1 MIPVSAQLA
10 GFCLLFLTLT
20 TSWTLAQTPPLPS
33 IPGNNFN
40 ITTFGA
46 VGDGITTNTT
56 AIQNAI
62 NAAHTGAG
70 GTVEIPAGTFLSGP
84 LTLASSINL
93 QLDSGAI
100 LRMLPYQVYPGAS
113 PLITA
118 SSLTNLEI
126 TGSGTIDGQA
136 SFSTW
141 WTNNPSLST
150 SQRPILVSFNN
161 CKLVLIQN
169 VTLENPPSMHIV
181 FKGSDANITIQ
192 GITISTS
199 GSSPNTDGIDLIGT
213 NCLVQNCSISDGDD
227 CIALG
232 STGGTSWY
240 IMVTNCAFGTG
251 HGMSIGSNTSG
262 GVSNLVVANCT
273 FNGTEYGLRLKSD
286 NASGSGGEGGITQN
300 LLYENLIM
308 SNITEAPIV
317 IYSYY
322 NETGTPIGVKP
333 STAAAEAIPTPIP
346 STTCVWRNIIFSN
359 ITSTVGFPS
368 TAGVLWG
375 RTELPMTN
383 IMFYNV
389 NISAFG
395 PFDVYNAQKVQF
407 INSQITLPFGG
418 QKFLLF
424 NGGVTFS
431 NTLPAS
437 ETTNLTMGAYVTNST
452 LPLALYNTSVST
464 TNPDMFAASPIT
476 ISGGTLTVSN
486 NFTMPST
493 GVFNFVLGTNTST
506 VSVKGSL
513 TFNNT
518 TINVTNAAGFG
529 AGTYPLFSYTG
540 SEAGTYALGSTP
552 TNNFIYAL
560 TNVSGQ
566 IQFVVSTTGPSLA
579 PVTLL
584 YTNSGGQLQ
593 LSWPQDHT
601 GWFVQIQTN
610 NLDKGLGTNWTTIP
624 ASNGTN
630 VFSLPVNPTNGSVF
644 LRLTYP

>member
-1 MIPVSAQLA
+1 MIPASTRLA

-20 TSWTLAQTPPLPS
+20 ASWTYAQTPPLPN
-33 IPGNNFN
+33 IPAGNFN

-56 AIQNAI
+56 DIQSTI
-62 NAAHTGAG
+62 NAAHAAGG

-100 LRMLPYQVYPGAS
+100 LRMLPEQSYPGATA
-113 PLITA
+113 LITA
-118 SSLTNLEI
+118 NSLTNLEI
-126 TGSGTIDGQA
+126 TGTGTIDGQA
-136 SFSTW
+136 SFASW
-141 WTNNPSLST
+141 WTNSPSLST
-150 SQRPILVSFNN
+150 SQRPILVSFSS
-161 CKLVLIQN
+161 CKLVLVQN
-169 VTLENPPSMHIV
+169 ITLENPPSMHMV

-192 GITISTS
+192 AITNSTI
-199 GSSPNTDGIDLIGT
+199 GTSPNTDGIDLIGT
-213 NCLVQNCSISDGDD
+213 NVLVKDCLFNDGDD

-232 STGGTSWY
+232 STGGTSWFT
-240 IMVTNCAFGTG
+240 MVTNCNFGVG
-251 HGMSIGSNTSG
+251 HGMSIGANTLD
-262 GVSNLVVANCT
+262 GVSNLIVANCT
-273 FNGTEYGLRLKSD
+273 FNGTQYGIRLKSD
-286 NASGSGGEGGITQN
+286 TNTTSGGAGGITQN
-300 LLYENLIM
+300 ILYENLVM
-308 SNITEAPIV
+308 SNISESPIV

-322 NETGTPIGVKP
+322 IENGTPIGVKP
-333 STAAAEAIPTPIP
+333 STAAAEPIP
-346 STTCVWRNIIFSN
+346 SPIRPTTCVWRNIIFSN
-359 ITSTVGFPS
+359 ITSTVGFPAN
-368 TAGVLWG
+368 AGVLWG

-383 IMFYNV
+383 ILFYNI

-407 INSQITLPFGG
+407 INSQVTLPFGG
-418 QKFLLF
+418 QQFLLF

-437 ETTNLTMGAYVTNST
+437 ENTNLTIGAYITNST
-452 LPLALYNTSVST
+452 LPLALYNASAST
-464 TNPDMFAASPIT
+464 TNPDVFAASPIA

-486 NFTMPST
+486 NFMAPST
-493 GVFNFVLGTNTST
+493 SVFNFALGTNTST
-506 VSVKGSL
+506 VAVKGSL

-518 TINVTNAAGFG
+518 IINVTNAAGFG
-529 AGTYPLFSYTG
+529 VGAYPLFSYTG
-540 SEAGTYALGSTP
+540 SEAGTFALGSTP

-566 IQFVVSTTGPSLA
+566 IQFVVSTTGPSLT
-579 PVTLL
+579 PVALL
-584 YTNSGGQLQ
+584 YTNNGGQLQ

-610 NLDKGLGTNWTTIP
+610 SLDKGLGTNWTTIP
-624 ASNGTN
+624 ASSGTN
-630 VFSLPVNPTNGSVF
+630 VFSLPVNPANGSVF

>member
-1 MIPVSAQLA
+1 MLSASFRRVGFSLLILA
-10 GFCLLFLTLT
+10 FTV
-20 TSWTLAQTPPLPS
+20 SWTYAQTPPLPN
-33 IPGNNFN
+33 IPANNFN
-40 ITTFGA
+40 ITSFGA

-62 NAAHTGAG
+62 NAAHTGGG

-84 LTLASSINL
+84 LTLASSVNL

-100 LRMLPYQVYPGAS
+100 LRMLPYQVYPGTS

-126 TGSGTIDGQA
+126 TGSGIIDGQA
-136 SFSTW
+136 QATGW
-141 WTNNPSLST
+141 WTNGLST
-150 SQRPILVSFNN
+150 SQRPILVSFSS

-169 VTLENPPSMHIV
+169 VTFENPPSMHIV

-192 GITISTS
+192 GITISTTNN
-199 GSSPNTDGIDLIGT
+199 SPNTDGIDLIGT
-213 NCLVQNCSISDGDD
+213 NVLVKDCSISDGDD

-240 IMVTNCAFGTG
+240 TMVTNCAFGFG
-251 HGMSIGSNTSG
+251 HGMSIGGNTLD
-262 GVSNLVVANCT
+262 GVSNLIVVNCS
-273 FNGTEYGLRLKSD
+273 FNGTQYGIRLKSD
-286 NASGSGGEGGITQN
+286 NASSSGGAGGITQN
-300 LLYENLIM
+300 LLYENLVM

-333 STAAAEAIPTPIP
+333 STAAAEAIPTPVP
-346 STTCVWRNIIFSN
+346 ATTCVWRNIVFSN
-359 ITSTVGFPS
+359 ITSTVGFTA

-375 RTELPMTN
+375 RTEMPMTN
-383 IMFYNV
+383 ILFYNA
-389 NISAFG
+389 NIAAIG
-395 PFDVYNAQKVQF
+395 PFDVYNAHKVQF
-407 INSQITLPFGG
+407 INSQVTPIFGG
-418 QKFLLF
+418 QRFSLF
-424 NGGVTFS
+424 NGEVTFS

-437 ETTNLTMGAYVTNST
+437 ETTNLTMGAYITNST
-452 LPLALYNTSVST
+452 LPFALYNASAST
-464 TNPDMFAASPIT
+464 TNPDMFAASPMT

-486 NFTMPST
+486 NFTVPNS
-493 GVFNFVLGTNTST
+493 GLFNFALGTNVST
-506 VSVKGSL
+506 VAVGGNI

-529 AGTYPLFSYTG
+529 AGTYTLFSYTG
-540 SEAGTYALGSTP
+540 SEAGTYGLGSTP
-552 TNNFIYAL
+552 TNNFIYTL
-560 TNVSGQ
+560 TNTTGQ
-566 IQFVVSTTGPSLA
+566 IQFVVSTAGPSLA

-584 YTNSGGQLQ
+584 YTNSGGQLKF
-593 LSWPQDHT
+593 SWPQDHT

-610 NLDKGLGTNWTTIP
+610 SLGKGLGTNWTKVLT
-624 ASNGTN
+624 SNGTN